1 MELLEEILN
10 PNNLNK
16 AYKKVVSNKGVAGV
30 DGITV
35 EEEFDYLKENKDRI
49 LNQIRKRRYK
59 PQPVKRVQIPKENGK
74 MRNLGIPTVTD
85 RIIQQAIVQV
95 ISPIFEKQFNDNSFG
110 FRPNRSPEQAVIR
123 ALEYLDAGY
132 EWIVDIDL
140 ERFFDTVNQDRLI
153 TIIGKTIK
161 DGDVVSLIR
170 KYLSAG
176 VMENGIVKATEVGTP
191 QGGNLSPLLSNI
203 MLNELDKE
211 LEERGL
217 NFVRYADDC
226 IILVKSKKAANRV
239 LASITKFIEKK
250 LGLKVNAEKSKVT
263 RPTKTKYLGFSF
275 WMSKG
280 GKWKPKPHLKS
291 YQKLIRKLKQLTNRS
306 WSISLDNRIKKIN
319 YLVRG
324 WINYFR
330 IANMK
335 SEIIKID
342 KHLRTRIRV
351 IIWKQWKKIRTR
363 CEALQKLGVP
373 FEIAFNCANTRKGY
387 YQICKTRYIQFAI
400 NNERLRKRGLV
411 FLLDQYEKVHILLIT
426 ILKYIKTYQYY
437 QNKKTTKEKIVKI
450 S

>member
-10 PNNLNK
+10 QNNLNK

-49 LNQIRKRRYK
+49 INQIRKRKYK

-85 RIIQQAIVQV
+85 RIIQQAIFQV

-110 FRPNRSPEQAVIR
+110 FRPNRSCEQAVIR
-123 ALEYLDAGY
+123 VLEYMNDGY

-140 ERFFDTVNQDRLI
+140 EKFFDTVNQDKLI
-153 TIIGKTIK
+153 TIIGKTIT

-176 VMENGIVKATEVGTP
+176 VMEKGIVKATTVGTP

-211 LEERGL
+211 LEARGL

-226 IILVKSKKAANRV
+226 IILVKSEKAANRV

-263 RPTKTKYLGFSF
+263 RPAQTKYLGFSF
-275 WMSKG
+275 WKSPKG
-280 GKWKPKPHLKS
+280 QWKPKPHLKS
-291 YQKLIRKLKQLTNRS
+291 YQKLVRKLKQLTDRS

-319 YLVRG
+319 YVVRG
-324 WINYFR
+324 WVNYFR

-335 SEIIKID
+335 NKITEID
-342 KHLRTRIRV
+342 EHLRVRIRV
-351 IIWKQWKKIRTR
+351 IIWKQWKKIRKK
-363 CEALQKLGVP
+363 CESLQKLGVP

-411 FLLDQYEKVHILLIT
+411 FLLDQYEKVHI
-426 ILKYIKTYQYY
+426 
-437 QNKKTTKEKIVKI
+437 
-450 S
+450 